1 MAKTK
6 NRKPD
11 FNVYMVSGGG
21 KDRKG
26 FWTKIGAAWRHED
39 GEGFNVSLEAFP
51 TNGQTGHP
59 GAEGE
64 GTTPRNNAAGAAF
77 GRPFAFQHK
86 EFFRRYD
93 HVKDQAAI

>member
-1 MAKTK
+1 MAKTN

-26 FWTKIGAAWRHED
+26 FWTKIGAAWKHED

-51 TNGQTGHP
+51 TNGQLVIRAP
-59 GAEGE
+59 KAMDDNGE
-64 GTTPRNNAAGAAF
+64 
-77 GRPFAFQHK
+77 
-86 EFFRRYD
+86 
-93 HVKDQAAI
+93 

>member
-26 FWTKIGAAWRHED
+26 FWTKIGAAWKHED

-51 TNGQTGHP
+51 TDGQLVIRAP
-59 GAEGE
+59 KA
-64 GTTPRNNAAGAAF
+64 
-77 GRPFAFQHK
+77 
-86 EFFRRYD
+86 
-93 HVKDQAAI
+93 KDDTEE

>member
-1 MAKTK
+1 MTKTK

-51 TNGQTGHP
+51 TNGQLVIRAP
-59 GAEGE
+59 KA
-64 GTTPRNNAAGAAF
+64 
-77 GRPFAFQHK
+77 
-86 EFFRRYD
+86 
-93 HVKDQAAI
+93 KDDTEE

>member
-51 TNGQTGHP
+51 TDGQLVIRAP
-59 GAEGE
+59 KA
-64 GTTPRNNAAGAAF
+64 
-77 GRPFAFQHK
+77 
-86 EFFRRYD
+86 
-93 HVKDQAAI
+93 KDDTEE

>member
-51 TNGQTGHP
+51 TNGQLVIRAP
-59 GAEGE
+59 KA
-64 GTTPRNNAAGAAF
+64 
-77 GRPFAFQHK
+77 
-86 EFFRRYD
+86 
-93 HVKDQAAI
+93 KDDTEE